1 MEHAYLMNK
10 DRKQDTYEKIQ
21 LGGLV
26 VKAGLRNADKA
37 IILGAL
43 CELFNQLEVN
53 AESDN
58 IKRYELLGQQAFK
71 T

>member
-1 MEHAYLMNK
+1 MNK
-10 DRKQDTYEKIQ
+10 DRKQDTHEKIQ

-43 CELFNQLEVN
+43 CELFSLLDTKS
-53 AESDN
+53 ESKILKKYFEIGSD
-58 IKRYELLGQQAFK
+58 KFK
-71 T
+71 E

>member
-1 MEHAYLMNK
+1 MNK
-10 DRKQDTYEKIQ
+10 DRKKDTHEKIQ

-43 CELFNQLEVN
+43 CELAIQLKIDSEDEKVKKYYTLG
-53 AESDN
+53 SD
-58 IKRYELLGQQAFK
+58 LFK
-71 T
+71 KSE